1 MAITSWGDFGRSFTE
16 IDEEERRLREAL
28 ERGSLA
34 FQPAQ
39 TAEQMI
45 DISTPPN
52 QKPFALPSQML
63 PQPEPTVVPA
73 GNPFLQEQFAPSVS
87 PNPQYRPQTPV
98 PGLLGGGI
106 PTSQTIGSD
115 ALRTISEQMQAD
127 PSMRPENLNFPTPQF
142 NPSRPDV
149 SMSNRGDVGQDRSQ
163 TPNSVFGNDI
173 GSSLADAMSAVANK
187 IGQKRFNQP
196 SPSMSVDQ
204 SRGATIGIQD
214 QLGVEQSIADSLNS
228 QQAQDEAARRA
239 QALRQQ
245 TPTGDGSALT
255 DIESGTK
262 RVDADVNIAAER
274 DDNAEGERIV
284 AEAVGKEGAGGF
296 NLVNTL
302 VPAGGSELF
311 GKREVAEKFTEQ
323 VKKKEAESPGFVKR
337 MLSNPNLFPYLAMAF
352 NTMRLN
358 PDASLNAAMMKT
370 IESNNE
376 LRKANRTAAWFMSQG
391 TPEGK
396 KAAEFIAAGGS
407 AKDAMEMF
415 MPRYSMNT
423 RVVVDKAGNRKLL
436 TVSDKGIPKL
446 IDLPEGFSPQ
456 EEFKYIDAGTYT
468 SIVDAKTAVE
478 IGRIPKNVSQAA
490 QEQATGKAEGEFT
503 TQQKL
508 KAPQSFEVAQNMVK
522 VIGDF
527 LNHPGFESVFG
538 AIQGRLPTV
547 LPEATDAERYLKQI
561 QGQAFLRAF
570 ETLKGGGQITE
581 REGIAATQAISR
593 LNSAQSEAAAEEA
606 LFELY
611 DIAIK
616 AMKKAKDANPEAL
629 KDFVIPELPQ
639 RRYSGVGLDGESVRI
654 DEEIIDAKDLF

>member
-1 MAITSWGDFGRSFTE
+1 MATTSWGDFGRSFTE
-16 IDEEERRLREAL
+16 INEEERRLREAL

-87 PNPQYRPQTPV
+87 PNPQYRPPTPV

-115 ALRTISEQMQAD
+115 ALRTV
-127 PSMRPENLNFPTPQF
+127 TPQTQ
-142 NPSRPDV
+142 SSSSIRPDV

-214 QLGVEQSIADSLNS
+214 QLGVEQSIADSMNS

-284 AEAVGKEGAGGF
+284 AEAVGKKGAGGF

-323 VKKKEAESPGFVKR
+323 VKQKEAESPGFVKR

-358 PDASLNAAMMKT
+358 PDQSLNAAMMKT

-423 RVVVDKAGNRKLL
+423 RVVVDKDGNRKLL

-456 EEFKYIDAGTYT
+456 EELKYIDAGTYT
-468 SIVDAKTAVE
+468 SVIDGKTGVE
-478 IGRIPKNVSQAA
+478 LGRIPKNISQAA
-490 QEQATGKAEGEFT
+490 EEQAAGKAEGEFT
-503 TQQKL
+503 TQQRL

-538 AIQGRLPTV
+538 FIQGRLPTL
-547 LPEATDAERYLKQI
+547 LPEATDAEKYLKQI

-629 KDFVIPELPQ
+629 KDFVIPELPE
-639 RRYSGVGLDGESVRI
+639 RRYSGVGLDGESVRT
-654 DEEIIDAKDLF
+654 DEIIEAKDLFK